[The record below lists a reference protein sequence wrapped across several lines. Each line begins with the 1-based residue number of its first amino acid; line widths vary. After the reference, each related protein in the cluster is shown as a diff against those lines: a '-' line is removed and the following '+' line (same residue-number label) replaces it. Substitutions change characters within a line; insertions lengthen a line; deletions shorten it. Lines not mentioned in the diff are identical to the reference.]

1 MACESSSCGCG
12 SRTWP
17 SVAGACAVFVLFTL
31 VYMLFIVPVRE
42 EIFRDFGVALP
53 GLTVGLIR
61 FSRDLR
67 MANPGQHFPLGW
79 LAVGA
84 GVIVGAG
91 LTWASAVVPRSL
103 ARALLLV
110 VVLLLLAWMALCAW
124 AMLGP
129 TLAMQESLRQQGI

>member
-1 MACESSSCGCG
+1 MACESSCGCG

-17 SVAGACAVFVLFTL
+17 SMAGACGVFVLFTL

-53 GLTVGLIR
+53 GLTIGMIR

-67 MANPGQHFPLGW
+67 MANPGQAFPLGW

-84 GVIVGAG
+84 FVIVGAG
-91 LTWASAVVPRSL
+91 LTWASAVMPRTL
-103 ARALLLV
+103 AR
-110 VVLLLLAWMALCAW
+110 VLLAVAVLVLVGWMALCAW
-124 AMLGP
+124 AMLSP
-129 TLAMQESLRQQGI
+129 TLEMQRALQGGA